1 MPKICRTGYEAVR
14 EDGAFTLSEGLFTE
28 ADWKLFRKKLPEWQ
42 ENYMGE
48 LIKEYAAILA
58 DKGEASDK
66 FWTLEK
72 RIRRDKKKTAVLLED
87 MSRSMMISHIIE
99 LLEEKAITLED
110 LEGFSDNLRER
121 LKFLF
126 SPRNS

>member
-1 MPKICRTGYEAVR
+1 M
-14 EDGAFTLSEGLFTE
+14 SEGLFKE
-28 ADWKLFRKKLPEWQ
+28 ADWKLFRKRLPEWQ
-42 ENYMGE
+42 ENYMGQ

-58 DKGEASDK
+58 GKGDASEK

-72 RIRRDKKKTAVLLED
+72 RIRKDKKKTGVLLEG

-110 LEGFSDNLRER
+110 LEGFSDDLRER
-121 LKFLF
+121 LEFLF
-126 SPRNS
+126 GPRNS

>member
-1 MPKICRTGYEAVR
+1 M
-14 EDGAFTLSEGLFTE
+14 SEGLFTE

-42 ENYMGE
+42 ENYMGK

-99 LLEEKAITLED
+99 LLKEEAITLED

>member
-1 MPKICRTGYEAVR
+1 M
-14 EDGAFTLSEGLFTE
+14 SEGLFKE
-28 ADWKLFRKKLPEWQ
+28 ADWKLFRKRLPEWQ

-58 DKGEASDK
+58 GKGDASEK
-66 FWTLEK
+66 FWNLEK
-72 RIRRDKKKTAVLLED
+72 RIRKDKKKTGVLLEG

-110 LEGFSDNLRER
+110 LEGFSDDLRER
-121 LKFLF
+121 LEFLF
-126 SPRNS
+126 GPRNS